1 MSMRMWTL
9 RVWVLCWLVFIWILL
24 WGNFSAANVLS
35 GLSIALLITLLLPL
49 PAVPVEGRVHPLSL
63 AKLFVVVG
71 ASLVQSS
78 LQVAWLAIKP
88 GPPPRSAVLRARLAV
103 KSDLVLALAVN
114 AINLTPGTMVLEIDR
129 DRRLLYVHVLDAG
142 SRRVVD
148 SFYREVAQ
156 LERLLI
162 AAFER
167 DTDWKPAGQER
178 A

>member
-1 MSMRMWTL
+1 L
-9 RVWVLCWLVFIWILL
+9 
-24 WGNFSAANVLS
+24 G
-35 GLSIALLITLLLPL
+35 IALLITLLLPL

-63 AKLFVVVG
+63 AKLLVIVG
-71 ASLVQSS
+71 ANLVLSS

-88 GPPPRSAVLRARLAV
+88 GPPPRSAVLRTRLAV

-129 DRRLLYVHVLDAG
+129 DRRLLYVHVLDVG
-142 SRRVVD
+142 SRGVVD
-148 SFYREVAQ
+148 RFHREVAQ

-167 DTDWKPAGQER
+167 DTDWKPAIQESE
-178 A
+178 